1 MREAETVVRM
11 HAYALIPLATL
22 IAIGVLVS
30 AVAAR
35 EHEGQSDRLVRS
47 ILLGTCV
54 WSLCQLLWNTTL
66 DAGLAA
72 LYMRGS
78 LLGSLVIPPALF
90 HLLVNAIGERPK
102 GFRRLLPV
110 AYLAALGCGLA
121 TVATDWVVAG
131 AERTSWGWA
140 MLAGPALPAV
150 FAVTGSGPLAAGVY
164 WILRRR
170 AAPLWRVAVVE
181 LAGLICVAVI
191 LLTDV
196 LLPLLEIPFPR
207 LGSASFVAWVGVTW
221 WSIYRHREPRL
232 APQKFAR
239 EILETLPD
247 GVALVRP
254 NGSIRAT
261 NERLGELA
269 GRPAFALMGMPIAEL
284 LTGGKDAWSGPENE
298 SECELVNASGGRI
311 PVSISR
317 SALMDEEGCT
327 IGHVLAVRDLREV
340 VSLRGRLVASGRLAA
355 IGQLAAGIAH
365 EINNPLAY
373 VRSNIGLLEQHWDD
387 VGTAL
392 EKSPCGPLVETALEE
407 GLELL
412 AEASAGVDRVAAVVR
427 DVGGFSRGGVAKT
440 EAADVTELLDTAARV
455 AAPQL
460 EGARIE
466 RRYEDLPRVSCVPQE
481 LMQVFL
487 NLLLNASQSFEGPGT
502 IRLTARLE
510 GDCALVEVTDD
521 GAGIDPANVERI
533 FEPFFTTKPVGEGT
547 GLGLS
552 MARQIVINH
561 GGSIQV
567 RPEPV
572 RGTTFCIRLPLRAG
586 AVSSDGAELV

>member
-1 MREAETVVRM
+1 M
-11 HAYALIPLATL
+11 HAYALTLLAAL
-22 IAIGVLVS
+22 IALGMLAS

-35 EHEGQSDRLVRS
+35 EQEGQPDRLVS
-47 ILLGTCV
+47 LMLLGAWV

-66 DAGLAA
+66 DAGFAVF
-72 LYMRGS
+72 YMRGS
-78 LLGSLVIPPALF
+78 LLGSFVISPTVF
-90 HLLVNAIGERPK
+90 HLVVIAIGEGPK

-110 AYLAALGCGLA
+110 AYVAALGCGLA

-140 MLAGPALPAV
+140 MLAGPALPTV
-150 FAVTGSGPLAAGVY
+150 FAVSAIGPFAAAGY
-164 WILRRR
+164 WALRRR
-170 AAPLWRVAVVE
+170 AAPLWPLSAFE
-181 LAGLICVAVI
+181 FAGI
-191 LLTDV
+191 LCLSVLSLTDV

-207 LGSASFVAWVGVTW
+207 LGSTSFAVWVGVTW
-221 WSIYRHREPRL
+221 WSVYRHREPRL

-254 NGSIRAT
+254 NGRIRAT

-269 GRPAFALMGMPIAEL
+269 GRPAPALMGMPIAEL
-284 LTGGKDAWSGPENE
+284 LSGGEDAWSGLENE
-298 SECELVNASGGRI
+298 PECEIVSASGSRI

-317 SALMDEEGCT
+317 RALTDDEGHT
-327 IGHVLAVRDLREV
+327 IGHVLAVRDLREI

-355 IGQLAAGIAH
+355 FGQLAAGIAH

-387 VGTAL
+387 AGAAL
-392 EKSPCGPLVETALEE
+392 EKSACGPLVQTALED
-407 GLELL
+407 GLQLL
-412 AEASAGVDRVAAVVR
+412 EEARAGVNRVAAVVR
-427 DVGGFSRGGVAKT
+427 DVGGLSRGGVVKT
-440 EAADVTELLDTAARV
+440 EAADLNELLDTAARV
-455 AAPQL
+455 AGPPL
-460 EGARIE
+460 ERAWIE
-466 RRYEDLPRVSCVPQE
+466 RHYENLPRVSCVPQE
-481 LMQVFL
+481 LIQVFL
-487 NLLLNASQSFEGPGT
+487 NLLLNAGQSFEGPGR
-502 IRLTARLE
+502 IHLTTRLE

-521 GAGIDPANVERI
+521 GAGIDPAIVERI

-552 MARQIVINH
+552 IARQIVVNH
-561 GGSIQV
+561 GGSIEV

-572 RGTTFCIRLPLRAG
+572 RGTTFCIRLPLQAG
-586 AVSSDGAELV
+586 AVSSDGAEPV

>member
-1 MREAETVVRM
+1 M

-22 IAIGVLVS
+22 IAVVVIAS

-35 EHEGQSDRLVRS
+35 EQEGKPDRLAS
-47 ILLGTCV
+47 LMLLGGCV

-78 LLGSLVIPPALF
+78 LFGSLLIPPTLF
-90 HLLVNAIGERPK
+90 HLLVSAIGERPK
-102 GFRRLLPV
+102 AFRRLLPL
-110 AYLAALGCGLA
+110 AYGATLGCGLA

-131 AERTSWGWA
+131 AQRTSWGWA
-140 MLAGPALPAV
+140 VLAGPALPAI
-150 FAVTGSGPLAAGVY
+150 FAVTASGPLAAGGY
-164 WILRRR
+164 WVLRRR
-170 AAPLWRVAVVE
+170 AGPLWRLSGVE
-181 LAGLICVAVI
+181 FAGLACFAVAS
-191 LLTDV
+191 LSDV

-207 LGSASFVAWVGVTW
+207 LGSASFAGWAGVAW
-221 WSIYRHREPRL
+221 WSVYRHREPRL

-254 NGSIRAT
+254 NGSIRTT

-269 GRPAFALMGMPIAEL
+269 ERPALDI
-284 LTGGKDAWSGPENE
+284 WSGPENE
-298 SECELVNASGGRI
+298 AECELVSASGSRI

-317 SALMDEEGCT
+317 CALMDDQGHT

-355 IGQLAAGIAH
+355 VGQLAAGIAH

-387 VGTAL
+387 AGAAL
-392 EKSPCGPLVETALEE
+392 EKSPCGPLVQTALDE
-407 GLELL
+407 GPKLLEQ
-412 AEASAGVDRVAAVVR
+412 ASAGVDRVASVVR
-427 DVGGFSRGGVAKT
+427 DVGGFSRGGVVKT
-440 EAADVTELLDTAARV
+440 ESADLGELLDTAARV

-481 LMQVFL
+481 LIQVFL

-502 IRLTARLE
+502 IRLTTRLE
-510 GDCALVEVTDD
+510 GDCALLEVTDY
-521 GAGIDPANVERI
+521 GAGIDPAIVERI

-552 MARQIVINH
+552 IARQIVINH

-567 RPEPV
+567 RSEPA

-586 AVSSDGAELV
+586 AVSGDGVEPL